1 MLDVAAVRAERD
13 RVGALLRA
21 LEPDAVALTDAEPM
35 WNAFDK
41 IERHAANAK
50 TLLARR
56 VEEAA
61 TWRQRGHRD
70 AAERLAKK
78 SGTTRGAAKKQLE
91 LSKQLD
97 EHPATE
103 AAMRKGEI
111 SPTQA
116 AIVANGANGNAA
128 AEKRLLDKA
137 MSSTVAELRQ
147 AAGRER
153 AQSDPDP
160 EETERRIHTERRA
173 RAWTDEEGRW
183 HFNAMGTARDGSH
196 VERILE
202 RLVNDEFTKAR
213 QEGRREEREAYAFDA
228 FIGVF
233 RDYDHRPD
241 EPDTDANEQPAKSNK
256 KNKHRC
262 PSYLSILRID
272 YEALLRG
279 YVEGDELCE
288 IAGLGPVP
296 ISTARGLLGE
306 GVLKLVVTKGE
317 DVVNV
322 THLGRGPK
330 VAQKIALLW
339 QSPCCSVE
347 GCTRTRLEFD
357 HREPWAKTKHTKL
370 GELDGLCAFHH
381 ALKHRDG
388 WSLVDGTGKRP
399 MVPPDHPDHPKNRP
413 KDDTS

>member
-1 MLDVAAVRAERD
+1 
-13 RVGALLRA
+13 
-21 LEPDAVALTDAEPM
+21 M
-35 WNAFDK
+35 W
-41 IERHAANAK
+41 
-50 TLLARR
+50 
-56 VEEAA
+56 
-61 TWRQRGHRD
+61 
-70 AAERLAKK
+70 
-78 SGTTRGAAKKQLE
+78 S
-91 LSKQLD
+91 
-97 EHPATE
+97 
-103 AAMRKGEI
+103 
-111 SPTQA
+111 
-116 AIVANGANGNAA
+116 
-128 AEKRLLDKA
+128 
-137 MSSTVAELRQ
+137 
-147 AAGRER
+147 
-153 AQSDPDP
+153 
-160 EETERRIHTERRA
+160 
-173 RAWTDEEGRW
+173 DEEGRW
-183 HFNAMGTARDGSH
+183 HFNATGTIRDGSH

-202 RLVNDEFTKAR
+202 RLVNQEFTKAR

-241 EPDTDANEQPAKSNK
+241 EPDTDANEQPAKNNK

-413 KDDTS
+413 KPDTS

>member
-21 LEPDAVALTDAEPM
+21 LEPDAVALVDAEPM
-35 WNAFDK
+35 WAAFDK

-56 VEEAA
+56 VEESKS
-61 TWRQRGHRD
+61 WRTRGHRD
-70 AAERLAKK
+70 AAEGMAKQ
-78 SGTTRGAAKKQLE
+78 SGTTRGAAKQQLE
-91 LSKQLD
+91 LSKKLD
-97 EHPATE
+97 KHPSTE
-103 AAMRKGEI
+103 TAMRKGEI

-116 AIVANGANGNAA
+116 AIVAAGANGNAA

-137 MSSTVAELRQ
+137 MTSTVAQLRQ
-147 AAGRER
+147 EAARER
-153 AQSDPDP
+153 SNGDPDP
-160 EETERRIHTERRA
+160 EGTERRIHAERRA
-173 RAWTDEEGRW
+173 RSWTDEEGRW
-183 HFNAMGTARDGSH
+183 HFNAIGTVRDGSH
-196 VERILE
+196 VARILE

-213 QEGRREEREAYAFDA
+213 REGRREEREAYAFDA
-228 FIGVF
+228 FVGLF
-233 RDYDHRPD
+233 RDHDQRPD
-241 EPDTDANEQPAKSNK
+241 DEQKPAK
-256 KNKHRC
+256 KHRC
-262 PSYLSILRID
+262 PSYLSILRLD
-272 YEALLRG
+272 HEALLRG

-296 ISTARGLLGE
+296 VRTARALLGE
-306 GVLKLVVTKGE
+306 SILKLVLTKGE

-339 QSPCCSVE
+339 QSPCCTAE
-347 GCTRTRLEFD
+347 GCTRTRIEFD
-357 HREPWAKTKHTKL
+357 HREPWSKTKHTRL
-370 GELDGLCAFHH
+370 DELDALCTFHH
-381 ALKHRDG
+381 DLKHRDG
-388 WSLVDGTGKRP
+388 WALVDGTGKRP